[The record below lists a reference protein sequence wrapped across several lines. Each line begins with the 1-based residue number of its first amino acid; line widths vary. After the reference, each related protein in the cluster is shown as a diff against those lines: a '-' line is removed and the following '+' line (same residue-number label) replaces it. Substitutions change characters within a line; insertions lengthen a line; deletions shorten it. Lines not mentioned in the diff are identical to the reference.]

1 MRSAEARR
9 FLEVYIANP
18 ETGARVPSL
27 MVGEV
32 GIRAVANLDHYRS
45 ASESSSPAHRAREV

>member
-9 FLEVYIANP
+9 LLEVYIANP

-27 MVGEV
+27 MVTLSRV
-32 GIRAVANLDHYRS
+32 GTLIVFVM
-45 ASESSSPAHRAREV
+45 EPP